1 MPGKWLNLQ
10 KKEVFYDHKLPY
22 IKIKE
27 WKEKRLRKKIILRLL
42 VNRNHNPDGNRTA
55 FEADNII
62 RYIKSGL
69 PYSVE

>member
-1 MPGKWLNLQ
+1 MIISCL
-10 KKEVFYDHKLPY
+10 
-22 IKIKE
+22 ISKIKE

-62 RYIKSGL
+62 RYIKSGVT
-69 PYSVE
+69 P

>member
-1 MPGKWLNLQ
+1 MIISCL
-10 KKEVFYDHKLPY
+10 
-22 IKIKE
+22 ISKIKE

-69 PYSVE
+69 PFPWNNNWRCYPMISQSS

>member
-1 MPGKWLNLQ
+1 MIISCL
-10 KKEVFYDHKLPY
+10 
-22 IKIKE
+22 ISKIKE

-42 VNRNHNPDGNRTA
+42 VNRNHNPVGNRTA

>member
-1 MPGKWLNLQ
+1 MITSCL
-10 KKEVFYDHKLPY
+10 
-22 IKIKE
+22 ISKIKE

>member
-1 MPGKWLNLQ
+1 MIISCL
-10 KKEVFYDHKLPY
+10 
-22 IKIKE
+22 ISKIKE

-42 VNRNHNPDGNRTA
+42 VNRNHNPDANRTA

>member
-1 MPGKWLNLQ
+1 MIISCL
-10 KKEVFYDHKLPY
+10 
-22 IKIKE
+22 ISKIKE

-42 VNRNHNPDGNRTA
+42 VNRYHNPDGNRTA
-55 FEADNII
+55 FVADNII